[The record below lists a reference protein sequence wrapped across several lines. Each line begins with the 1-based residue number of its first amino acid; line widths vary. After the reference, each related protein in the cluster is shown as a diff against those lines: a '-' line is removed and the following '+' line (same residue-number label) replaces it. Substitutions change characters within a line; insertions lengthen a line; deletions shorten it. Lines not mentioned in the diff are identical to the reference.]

1 MENASKALIMAGG
14 ILIGIL
20 VLALM
25 FTLFVTS
32 NSLFSTY
39 EATKNAEAIQQ
50 FNVNF
55 TQFIG
60 RELTLHEVITIANF
74 ANKSNVNISQEGAFS
89 LDVTQISKDIE
100 EEVNAVEEKVKVIY
114 NMEITNYTN
123 GYVSN
128 IKFRI
133 VALCDTKIIQIH

>member
-25 FTLFVTS
+25 FTLFVTAD
-32 NSLFSTY
+32 SLFSTY

-60 RELTLHEVITIANF
+60 KELTIHEVITIVNF
-74 ANKSNVNISQEGAFS
+74 AEEHNIAITPVPEEAFS
-89 LDVTQISKDIE
+89 LGIDQISEDME
-100 EEVNAVEEKVKVIY
+100 EETEEVKVIY
-114 NMEITNYTN
+114 QMTITNYIN
-123 GYVSN
+123 GYVSEIEIRRVVKN
-128 IKFRI
+128 II
-133 VALCDTKIIQIH
+133 